1 MRLEVFSFLP
11 GNRRGTP
18 LVSHQ
23 VIVQL
28 IAEPPLRC
36 ELAPAMYLAGV
47 KDGAYV
53 IFKAAM

>member
-1 MRLEVFSFLP
+1 MRLEAPPVQ
-11 GNRRGTP
+11 P

-23 VIVQL
+23 GIVRP
-28 IAEPPLRC
+28 IAATPTKTGREVRC
-36 ELAPAMYLAGV
+36 KLAPAIHPGGV